1 MAREKRSLKSD
12 LERWRVGCFRV
23 DPGRDPREL
32 AERRVK
38 AGEAGGK
45 TPERRS
51 SGLGGM

>member
-1 MAREKRSLKSD
+1 M
-12 LERWRVGCFRV
+12 GCFRV

-51 SGLGGM
+51 SGLGGRQGDGGLADTGWG